1 MPDTL
6 FVQEKL
12 PNGLRVVVELM
23 PHVQSV
29 ACGFL
34 VRTGARDDTPQ
45 LAGVSHFLEHMC
57 FKGTRKRTSIQI
69 NVEFDEMGA
78 QYNAFT
84 SRDRTFY
91 YGWVR
96 PEDFN
101 RQLELLADM
110 MRSTLPAEE
119 FEMEKGVVLEEI
131 AMSKDDLPSTAY
143 DVLYEHLCAESE
155 LAWPILGYEETV
167 KAMSRDQ
174 MHEYFRRRYAPHN
187 LVLIVA
193 GNVDP
198 EEVMRSASRHCGEWE
213 PVPDG
218 KEQRQRPRMRQGATV
233 QLLDRFHQQAIMLAF
248 PSVSG
253 TDPLDETAEAVAA
266 ILGGVNSRFYWN
278 IMQKGL
284 SPRAGVFRDEYTD
297 VGVLTLFGLCEPENC
312 EKLLEAMRHEAG
324 ELVEKGV
331 ESKEIGRVKNLRRTS
346 LAVES
351 ETPFYRLG
359 QIADDIEYAG
369 HPRPAA
375 ERMAAVDAVNEQT
388 IRRYFE
394 RFPITDEGC
403 LISVGPRKWPE

>member
-1 MPDTL
+1 MSETL

-12 PNGLRVVVELM
+12 PNGLRIVIEVM

-34 VRTGARDDTPQ
+34 VRTGARDDTAQ

-57 FKGTRKRTSIQI
+57 FKGTEKRTCLQI

-96 PEDFN
+96 TEDFD

-110 MRSTLPAEE
+110 MRSTLPPEE
-119 FEMEKGVVLEEI
+119 FETEKRVVLEEI
-131 AMSKDDLPSTAY
+131 AMSHDDLPSTAY
-143 DVLYEHLCAESE
+143 DALYEHLCAGSE
-155 LAWPILGYEETV
+155 LAWPILGYESTIEALT
-167 KAMSRDQ
+167 RDQ
-174 MHEYFRRRYAPHN
+174 MYEYFRRRYAPDN

-193 GNVDP
+193 GNIRP
-198 EEVMRSASRHCGEWE
+198 EQVIEAASRYCGHWS
-213 PVPDG
+213 PAG
-218 KEQRQRPRMRQGATV
+218 AGNGRQAPLMREGVAV
-233 QLLDRFHQQAIMLAF
+233 QVIERFAQQIVMLAF
-248 PSVSG
+248 PGAAG

-297 VGVLTLFGLCEPENC
+297 FGTMVMYGLCEPENC
-312 EKLLEAMRHEAG
+312 EKLLEAMRREAS
-324 ELVEKGV
+324 ELVAKGV
-331 ESKEIGRVKNLRRTS
+331 EPKEIARVQNLRRTS

-351 ETPFYRLG
+351 EAPFYRLG

-369 HPRPAA
+369 RPRPAGERLAAA
-375 ERMAAVDAVNEQT
+375 EAVTAET
-388 IRRYFE
+388 IQAYFE
-394 RFPITDEGC
+394 RFPITREGF